1 MGGFSAVVPD
11 LEYWKE
17 NVPCQ
22 NACPVHTDARGYVRA
37 IADGDFEQAYLIARG
52 PNPLA
57 SVCGRVC
64 AAPCE
69 ASCRRGKIDDP
80 ISIRGLKRYV
90 TTQYGSEANPE
101 GGLFDYLK
109 EKLQERQCEGV
120 EELRNY
126 IDGYDGA
133 GAKVAIIGSG
143 PAGLACAH
151 DLALMGFKPTI
162 FELESVAAG
171 MLYVGI
177 PEYRLPRDLIRA
189 EVGVVESLGVEI
201 KCDTCVGKDITLD
214 QLLTDHQ
221 AVVLAVGAKKSR
233 ALPIP
238 GAEGPGVLAGI
249 DFLRDVALGRSVTIG
264 KKIIVIGGGNVSYDV
279 ARSAWRKKGE
289 EIEPNP
295 ARFVGEDVSRVA
307 IHEGDHAEV
316 HLCCLESR
324 EQMLADDI
332 EVEEA
337 EEEGVIRHNSV
348 GPQEI
353 LRDADGKITGL
364 RFSKVISL
372 FDEEGRFSPTF
383 DHDQSE
389 IIECD
394 TVLVSIGQMCDL
406 SFLGDHHGV
415 ELNER
420 KYPAHD
426 PETFMTTADGIFV
439 AGDLQTGPR
448 LIIDAV
454 ASGKKCARGIY
465 KHLTGKAVDVD
476 SQQRHFELEDYSRE
490 IGYEAIGRS
499 EIATLH
505 PEERRSFSKIVEL
518 GFQEDEATLEAS
530 RCLDCGVNT
539 IFDGERCI
547 LCGGC
552 ADVCPELCLRLTS
565 IDKLDLSGDE
575 LKAVLADCAEGVDL
589 AECSVIIKD
598 EDRCIRCASCAD
610 RCPVGAVSMERFCYR
625 DEVKPEC
632 ALAIG
637 EK

>member
-1 MGGFSAVVPD
+1 MDGFSTVVPD

-37 IADGDFEQAYLIARG
+37 IADGDFERAYLIARG

-90 TTQYGSEANPE
+90 TTQYGSEANPD

-126 IDGYDGA
+126 IDGYEGS

-189 EVGVVESLGVEI
+189 EVGVVESLGVDI
-201 KCDTCVGKDITLD
+201 QCNTCVGKDVTLD
-214 QLLTDHQ
+214 QLLADHQ

-249 DFLRDVALGRSVTIG
+249 DFLRDVALGRQVTLG
-264 KKIIVIGGGNVSYDV
+264 HKIVVIGGGNVSYDV

-295 ARFVGEDVSRVA
+295 ARFVSEDVSRVA
-307 IHEGDHAEV
+307 IHEADHAEV

-337 EEEGVIRHNSV
+337 EEEGVVRHNSV
-348 GPQEI
+348 GPQEV
-353 LRDADGKITGL
+353 LRDAEGRITGL
-364 RFSKVISL
+364 RFSKVVSL
-372 FDEEGRFSPTF
+372 FDENGRFSPMAWNSTNAA
-383 DHDQSE
+383 
-389 IIECD
+389 I
-394 TVLVSIGQMCDL
+394 L
-406 SFLGDHHGV
+406 
-415 ELNER
+415 
-420 KYPAHD
+420 P
-426 PETFMTTADGIFV
+426 TT
-439 AGDLQTGPR
+439 P
-448 LIIDAV
+448 
-454 ASGKKCARGIY
+454 
-465 KHLTGKAVDVD
+465 
-476 SQQRHFELEDYSRE
+476 
-490 IGYEAIGRS
+490 
-499 EIATLH
+499 
-505 PEERRSFSKIVEL
+505 
-518 GFQEDEATLEAS
+518 
-530 RCLDCGVNT
+530 
-539 IFDGERCI
+539 
-547 LCGGC
+547 
-552 ADVCPELCLRLTS
+552 
-565 IDKLDLSGDE
+565 
-575 LKAVLADCAEGVDL
+575 
-589 AECSVIIKD
+589 
-598 EDRCIRCASCAD
+598 
-610 RCPVGAVSMERFCYR
+610 
-625 DEVKPEC
+625 KPS
-632 ALAIG
+632 
-637 EK
+637 

>member
-1 MGGFSAVVPD
+1 
-11 LEYWKE
+11 
-17 NVPCQ
+17 
-22 NACPVHTDARGYVRA
+22 
-37 IADGDFEQAYLIARG
+37 
-52 PNPLA
+52 
-57 SVCGRVC
+57 
-64 AAPCE
+64 
-69 ASCRRGKIDDP
+69 
-80 ISIRGLKRYV
+80 
-90 TTQYGSEANPE
+90 
-101 GGLFDYLK
+101 LFDYLK
-109 EKLQERQCEGV
+109 EKLRERQCEGI

-151 DLALMGFKPTI
+151 DLALMGFRPTI
-162 FELESVAAG
+162 FEMEPVAAG
-171 MLYVGI
+171 MLYVGV

-189 EVGVVESLGVEI
+189 EVGVVESLGVDI
-201 KCDTCVGKDITLD
+201 RCNTCVGKDVTLD
-214 QLLTDHQ
+214 QLLADHQ

-233 ALPIP
+233 ALPVP

-249 DFLRDVALGRSVTIG
+249 DFLRDVAIGRQVTLGHRIV
-264 KKIIVIGGGNVSYDV
+264 VIGGGNVSYDV

-295 ARFVGEDVSRVA
+295 ARFVSEDVSRVA
-307 IHEGDHAEV
+307 IHEADHAEV

-337 EEEGVIRHNSV
+337 EEEGVVRHNGI
-348 GPQEI
+348 GPQEV
-353 LRDADGKITGL
+353 LRDADGRITGV
-364 RFSKVISL
+364 RFSKVTRL

-383 DHDQSE
+383 DHEQSE
-389 IIECD
+389 TIECD

-406 SFLGDHHGV
+406 GFLGEQHGV

-420 KYPAHD
+420 NYPAHD

-465 KHLTGKAVDVD
+465 RHLTGKAVDVD

-490 IGYEAIGRS
+490 IGYESVSRS

-505 PEERRSFSKIVEL
+505 P
-518 GFQEDEATLEAS
+518 
-530 RCLDCGVNT
+530 
-539 IFDGERCI
+539 
-547 LCGGC
+547 
-552 ADVCPELCLRLTS
+552 
-565 IDKLDLSGDE
+565 
-575 LKAVLADCAEGVDL
+575 
-589 AECSVIIKD
+589 
-598 EDRCIRCASCAD
+598 
-610 RCPVGAVSMERFCYR
+610 
-625 DEVKPEC
+625 
-632 ALAIG
+632 
-637 EK
+637 